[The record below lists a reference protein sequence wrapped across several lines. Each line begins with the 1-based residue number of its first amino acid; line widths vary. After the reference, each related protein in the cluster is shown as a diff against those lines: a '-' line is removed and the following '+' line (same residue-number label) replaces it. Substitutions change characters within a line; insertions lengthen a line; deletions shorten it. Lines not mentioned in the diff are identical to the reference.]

1 MHQEL
6 SDVFLLARA
15 TNSVVR
21 QIDRTVNGYHGIGL
35 NDLRLLVELQ
45 ESPDGCLRRV
55 DLAERM
61 GVTPSGVARQL
72 APLERIGLVDRE
84 KHPSDAR
91 LALVVLTAAG
101 DEMATNAAVTAQEV
115 ARRVLGGVLSSKE
128 RATLRSLLRVLS

>member
-1 MHQEL
+1 VHQEL

-72 APLERIGLVDRE
+72 APLERIGVVDRE

>member
-72 APLERIGLVDRE
+72 APLERIGVVDRE

>member
-1 MHQEL
+1 VHQEL